1 MAELVVFKANELVV
15 SRYDLTEHETKLILC
30 GVALLNP
37 MLDDPNEEQR
47 TIMLT
52 YQQYAEIMGLTNNN
66 AYQRLKAISRDLMTR
81 TVELIDPTGEISERI
96 FQWVNYA
103 EFNREK
109 QAVKLR
115 FSKEIV
121 PHLFQLK
128 RFIKYNLKHV
138 KEFENKYSMRVYEWL
153 LKELTQKNVCR
164 ARIEI
169 SIAEFKF
176 MFMLEKKYNDLRD
189 FNRKILKLVEND
201 LNTHSNI
208 KLKIEKIGRPAST
221 LVFECEL
228 NNFEDFLAEKAPE
241 KIYREE
247 KKPAAVNSTDRLYS
261 SLQKALIDE
270 ASVRIQLTQFELKFL
285 SDLKSKHDLTGSLSW
300 LSIKQRNTLENILA
314 KYGYL

>member
-1 MAELVVFKANELVV
+1 
-15 SRYDLTEHETKLILC
+15 
-30 GVALLNP
+30 
-37 MLDDPNEEQR
+37 
-47 TIMLT
+47 
-52 YQQYAEIMGLTNNN
+52 
-66 AYQRLKAISRDLMTR
+66 
-81 TVELIDPTGEISERI
+81 
-96 FQWVNYA
+96 
-103 EFNREK
+103 
-109 QAVKLR
+109 

-138 KEFENKYSMRVYEWL
+138 KAFENKYSMRVYEWL

-176 MFMLEKKYNDLRD
+176 MFMLEKKYKDLRD
-189 FNRKILKLVEND
+189 FNKKILKLVEKD
-201 LNTHSNI
+201 LNIHSNI
-208 KLKIEKIGRPAST
+208 KLKIEKLGRPAST

-228 NNFEDFLAEKAPE
+228 DKFEDFLAERPPE
-241 KIYREE
+241 KE
-247 KKPAAVNSTDRLYS
+247 KSVTTNSANRLHS

-270 ASVRIQLTQFELKFL
+270 ACVRIQLTQFELKFL
-285 SDLKSKHDLTGSLSW
+285 SDLKSKHDLTGSFSW

>member
-1 MAELVVFKANELVV
+1 
-15 SRYDLTEHETKLILC
+15 
-30 GVALLNP
+30 
-37 MLDDPNEEQR
+37 LDDPNEEQR
-47 TIMLT
+47 TITLT
-52 YQQYAEIMGLTNNN
+52 YQQYAEIMGLTNDN
-66 AYQRLKAISRDLMTR
+66 AYQRLKSISRELMTR
-81 TVELIDPTGEISERI
+81 TVEIINPTGEISERI

-128 RFIKYNLKHV
+128 RFIKYNLNHV
-138 KEFENKYSMRVYEWL
+138 KAFENKYSMRVYEWL
-153 LKELTQKNVCR
+153 LKELTQKNACR
-164 ARIEI
+164 TRIEI

-176 MFMLEKKYNDLRD
+176 MFMLEKKYKDLRD
-189 FNRKILKLVEND
+189 FNRKILKLVEKD

-208 KLKIEKIGRPAST
+208 KLKIEKLGRPAST

-228 NNFEDFLAEKAPE
+228 NNFEGFLAEKASE
-241 KIYREE
+241 KACREE
-247 KKPAAVNSTDRLYS
+247 KPVAANSANRLYS

-270 ASVRIQLTQFELKFL
+270 VSVRVQLTQFELKFL
-285 SDLKSKHDLTGSLSW
+285 SDLKSKHDLTGSFSW
-300 LSIKQRNTLENILA
+300 LSIKQRNTLEIILA